1 MATETQGRAKAGRR
15 PAPPPPPQAVMGLL
29 NYLTA
34 TSLDEDY
41 AHVSARRAAEPPV
54 ATGDTRRGLRR
65 PSVAGLV
72 ALALFGVL
80 VATAAAQ
87 TWRTKDDAAA
97 RHDQLVKQVLARKD
111 ALAALQDRA
120 RALRS
125 ETQTL
130 ENVLLQATAEGRA
143 VQSRLNRLGVA
154 TGAAATQGPG
164 VRIVVDSGP
173 ATSGNDAEVLDVDLQ
188 KMVNG
193 LWLAGAEAISING
206 QRLTSLTAI
215 KQGGDIMTVNYRKL
229 SPPYTVSAIGNPD
242 NLAARFVDTPG
253 GQWWLDL
260 QALYGLRFEINTVPD
275 QEPLTLPAASR
286 LSLRHA
292 HTKETLR

>member
-1 MATETQGRAKAGRR
+1 
-15 PAPPPPPQAVMGLL
+15 MGLL

-41 AHVSARRAAEPPV
+41 ADVSARRAAQPAAAE
-54 ATGDTRRGLRR
+54 GDSRPRRG

-72 ALALFGVL
+72 ALALFGLL
-80 VATAAAQ
+80 VATAAVQ
-87 TWRTKDDAAA
+87 TSRTADDAAA
-97 RHDQLVKQVLARKD
+97 RHDELVKQVLARKD
-111 ALAALQDRA
+111 SLAALQDRA

-125 ETQTL
+125 EVQTL
-130 ENVLLQATAEGRA
+130 QTVQLQATAEGRA
-143 VQSRLNRLGVA
+143 VQSRLTRLGVA
-154 TGAAATQGPG
+154 TGAAPARGPG
-164 VRIVVDSGP
+164 VRIVVDNGP
-173 ATSGNDAEVLDVDLQ
+173 STSGDNAEVLDVDLQ

-215 KQGGDIMTVNYRKL
+215 KQGGGIMTVNFRKL

-242 NLAARFVDTPG
+242 NLAARFIDTPG

-275 QEPLTLPAASR
+275 QEPLTLPSASR
-286 LSLRHA
+286 VDLRHA
-292 HTKETLR
+292 HTPETLR

>member
-1 MATETQGRAKAGRR
+1 
-15 PAPPPPPQAVMGLL
+15 MGLL

-41 AHVSARRAAEPPV
+41 AHVSARRSVEPPV
-54 ATGDTRRGLRR
+54 AAGDSRRGLRR

-87 TWRTKDDAAA
+87 TWRTKDDSAA
-97 RHDQLVKQVLARKD
+97 RHDELVKQVLARKD

-130 ENVLLQATAEGRA
+130 ETVLLQATAEGRA

-173 ATSGNDAEVLDVDLQ
+173 ATSGNDAAVLDVDLQ

-206 QRLTSLTAI
+206 QRLTALTAI

-292 HTKETLR
+292 HTPETLR